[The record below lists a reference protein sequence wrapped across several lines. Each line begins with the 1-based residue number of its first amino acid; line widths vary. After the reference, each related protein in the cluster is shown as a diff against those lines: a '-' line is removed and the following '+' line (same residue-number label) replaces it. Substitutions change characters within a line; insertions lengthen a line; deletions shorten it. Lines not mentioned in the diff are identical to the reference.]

1 MKGYHGPQGPAL
13 GLKSIWLSDVAFPFV
28 NLKKERHFNFLRLV
42 VFNCVYGGGRGG
54 SKIPKCPLERQKY
67 LTCLTCLACSRV
79 SVSCVLTCQ
88 WTLRAYLLACQR
100 AFHAHVLMFLMCSRA
115 HMPTCIQ

>member
-1 MKGYHGPQGPAL
+1 MKGYHGPPGPVL

-28 NLKKERHFNFLRLV
+28 NLKKER
-42 VFNCVYGGGRGG
+42 GGGGG

-67 LTCLTCLACSRV
+67 LTCLMCLACSRV

-88 WTLRAYLLACQR
+88 WTLRAFLLACQR